1 MRLRTARASAAAS
14 KSNATLAAH
23 RQLAVA
29 TMATLSASL
38 STGLS
43 TGAKKPRVVI
53 AGGGVVGCTTAYY
66 LAKEHGVGARAV
78 FARRGP

>member
-1 MRLRTARASAAAS
+1 
-14 KSNATLAAH
+14 
-23 RQLAVA
+23 
-29 TMATLSASL
+29 MATLSASL